1 MKTSV
6 FNILSLS
13 TFLFVSSASAHEWYA
28 PDCCSGSDCAPVEDG
43 GVKETASGYVLPNG
57 EAIPFGDPRL
67 RPSHDYQYHWC
78 HAQNPIGF
86 QKTYCLYIPGR
97 GT

>member
-1 MKTSV
+1 MNSMRLFLLV
-6 FNILSLS
+6 FGVL
-13 TFLFVSSASAHEWYA
+13 SASTASGHDWYA
-28 PDCCSGSDCAPVEDG
+28 PDCCSGQDCKPVEDG
-43 GVKETASGYVLPNG
+43 RVKETSAGYVLPNG
-57 EAIPFGDPRL
+57 ETIPHGDSRL
-67 RPSHDYQYHWC
+67 RASRDWQFHWC